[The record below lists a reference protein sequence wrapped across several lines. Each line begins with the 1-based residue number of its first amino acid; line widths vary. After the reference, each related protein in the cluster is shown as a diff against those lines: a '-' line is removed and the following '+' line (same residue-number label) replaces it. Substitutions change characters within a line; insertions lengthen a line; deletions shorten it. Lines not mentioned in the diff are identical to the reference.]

1 MSFELTEDQKMMQ
14 KIARD
19 FAEKEV
25 APGAEER
32 DGAGRVDAR
41 SGGEA

>member
-32 DGAGRVDAR
+32 D
-41 SGGEA
+41 EH